1 MGVFARLRR
10 KSKRTTVA
18 DGSASSAAGATAD
31 GAPETAEAAPDPGAD
46 TVVAGNGSATDGGKD
61 AAESVDIPKQ
71 QTADEAADN
80 GAGEGA
86 RT

>member
-10 KSKRTTVA
+10 KSKRTA
-18 DGSASSAAGATAD
+18 EEARPASSAAGATAD
-31 GAPETAEAAPDPGAD
+31 GTPGAAEAAPDTGAD
-46 TVVAGNGSATDGGKD
+46 TVVAGSESATDGGKD

>member
-1 MGVFARLRR
+1 MGVFARFSR
-10 KSKRTTVA
+10 KSKRTTVE
-18 DGSASSAAGATAD
+18 DGSASSAAGATAV

-46 TVVAGNGSATDGGKD
+46 TVVTGSESATDGGED